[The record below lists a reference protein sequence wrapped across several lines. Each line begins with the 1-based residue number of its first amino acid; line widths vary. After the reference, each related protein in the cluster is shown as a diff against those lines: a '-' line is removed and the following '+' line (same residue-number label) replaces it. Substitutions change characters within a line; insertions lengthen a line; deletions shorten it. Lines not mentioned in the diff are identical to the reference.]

1 MFLCIS
7 IFPGRRDEFAGQCR
21 EQMVYSLFDPPPSGD
36 EPLLSGARGAEKHV
50 SFLCGFWNP
59 FLYVS
64 PLYEAAPWGSSPVPL
79 YVWIFGSNWH
89 LEGENLGYTYIQL
102 FGTCFDSKG
111 FRKKSWLA
119 FFPSIWSPI
128 VSNFSNTLNIDLVIP
143 AHCVHMEFHSVC
155 VSVCVNWG

>member
-50 SFLCGFWNP
+50 PFLCGFWNP
-59 FLYVS
+59 FYTS
-64 PLYEAAPWGSSPVPL
+64 PLCRKPLRGVPPQSRCTSG
-79 YVWIFGSNWH
+79 FRFNWH

-128 VSNFSNTLNIDLVIP
+128 VSNFSNTLSIDLVIP